1 MEPVVT
7 GPPQILFIC
16 GSMNQTTQMHQ
27 VARQM
32 TDCDH
37 AFTPYY
43 VDGVLEL
50 ARRAGL
56 AEFTIVGDK
65 LRNRCMAYLVREGL
79 PIDVGGRQ
87 GTYDMVVTCSD
98 LVMPRNLH
106 DKRVVV
112 VQEGL
117 LDQTKLA
124 FRACKAFPFLPLW
137 IAGTSTT
144 GLSGRY
150 ERFCVASEG
159 YRDVFVEN
167 GVPADAIVVTGI
179 PNFDDCIRYRKTS
192 FPHRGFVLVC
202 SSDARETFKR
212 HDRAAFLRRCVAI
225 AAGRPLVFKLHPNER
240 IDRATHEIHAVAPNA
255 LVFSTGSAE
264 EMIACCD
271 VLVTQ
276 YSSTALVGLALGKEV
291 HADVDTE
298 ALRQLVP
305 VQDAGAARRIAAV
318 CHEVLAAPAPTRE
331 QRATSLPAVSRV

>member
-7 GPPQILFIC
+7 GLPRILFIC

-27 VARQM
+27 IARQM
-32 TDCDH
+32 PDCDH

-65 LRNRCMAYLVREGL
+65 LRNRCMAYLEREGL
-79 PIDVGGRQ
+79 PIDLGGRD

-98 LVMPRNLH
+98 LVMPRNVLGN
-106 DKRVVV
+106 RVVV

-117 LDQTKLA
+117 LDQAKLA

-137 IAGTSTT
+137 LAGTSTT
-144 GLSGRY
+144 GLSGQY
-150 ERFCVASEG
+150 QRFCVASEG
-159 YRDVFVEN
+159 YRDVFVAN
-167 GVPADAIVVTGI
+167 GVPAEKIVVTGI
-179 PNFDDCIRYRKTS
+179 PNFDDCRRYLDTA
-192 FPHRGFVLVC
+192 FPYRGFVLVC

-225 AAGRPLVFKLHPNER
+225 AAGRPLIFKLHPNEGV
-240 IDRATHEIHAVAPNA
+240 DRATQEIRAVAPDA

-291 HADVDTE
+291 HADVETE
-298 ALRQLVP
+298 ALRRLVP
-305 VQDAGAARRIAAV
+305 VQDGGAARRIAAV
-318 CHEVLAAPAPTRE
+318 GHELLAAPALARE
-331 QRATSLPAVSRV
+331 RRATSLAAVSRA